1 MVRHLVIEGD
11 LVHHLSSIP
20 DGQGT
25 WLQTLRFYDPVE
37 MMRGG
42 FGMRFF
48 DVSEGAVSRIHIWAL
63 T

>member
-42 FGMRFF
+42 FGMEFLE
-48 DVSEGAVSRIHIWAL
+48 VSEGAVSRSYI
-63 T
+63 